1 MMAFPTSVTGHIL
14 SSDMIGSSLRRQLA
28 WIFSAFALAGCAGIA
43 PQAESGPV
51 ESGVMAWQRVR
62 FRLHWDRAS
71 APRWHADALL
81 AHRVVGPVM
90 DRERATLRLWRF
102 HRRAADDAAGHAFST
117 LTYAAPATNA
127 RICLS
132 FQSDP
137 LVTQMIRSGLLD
149 RVECEGFGAEKG
161 QMVEA
166 TSDPRWSPELQRS
179 WPYFIMGA
187 SEAWL
192 RLIDEHARRTLRAGE
207 PVQLGQALDL
217 YEGIDR
223 AVTRTWQ
230 QEGRHAFLHHLNA
243 LFGYAPIDVGDP
255 SPRRF

>member
-1 MMAFPTSVTGHIL
+1 MIASPNSAIGHIF
-14 SSDMIGSSLRRQLA
+14 STDMIGSSLKRQLV
-28 WIFSAFALAGCAGIA
+28 WIFSAFALAGCAGVA
-43 PQAESGPV
+43 PQAESEPG
-51 ESGVMAWQRVR
+51 ESALTAWQRVR
-62 FRLHWDRAS
+62 FRIQWDRAS
-71 APRWHADALL
+71 APPWHVDALL

-90 DRERATLRLWRF
+90 DRERAAVRLWRF
-102 HRRAADDAAGHAFST
+102 HRRAADDAHGHAFSA

-127 RICLS
+127 RICRSL
-132 FQSDP
+132 QSDP
-137 LVTQMIRSGLLD
+137 LVAQMIRSGFLD

-166 TSDPRWSPELQRS
+166 TSDPRWSPELRRS

-187 SEAWL
+187 SETWL
-192 RLIDEHARRTLRAGE
+192 RLIDEHARQTLPTGE
-207 PVQLGQALDL
+207 PVQLGQALVL